1 MHATAK
7 AEEMQSRVL
16 DLEAAL
22 ALPEPPDDVARRLKR
37 RLLLRRFWQSAA
49 RYWGKDGARLSWVLP
64 GLILMTVLLNL
75 AAAYGMNVWNRAI
88 FDALE
93 KRDGATVLFL
103 TLVYAAAAGRKRAAD
118 RHRRSTRA

>member
-7 AEEMQSRVL
+7 AEETRSRVL

-37 RLLLRRFWQSAA
+37 RLLLRRFWHSAA
-49 RYWGKDGARLSWVLP
+49 GYWGKDGARLSWILP
-64 GLILMTVLLNL
+64 ALILLTVLLNL

-103 TLVYAAAAGRKRAAD
+103 TLVYAPLLWEACC
-118 RHRRSTRA
+118 